1 MEIPGPNIRS
11 AARNSSTKSLKKGGI
26 MIDLK
31 ILKELNPFEGM
42 KEDQLKKLQTNCEE
56 IDFSRGDKLFTQND
70 DALHL
75 WIVREGNVDLR
86 FELPDRRPTS
96 SDMTVDG
103 VKVEEKAPEAKVL
116 GWSCFV
122 PPYKMRLSAYCVT
135 ETCKIIRVLK
145 SDLLELFDQDPRMG
159 YLFMSYMIKV
169 VGFRFHQFQNHVAR
183 NMGEDLMFGW

>member
-1 MEIPGPNIRS
+1 
-11 AARNSSTKSLKKGGI
+11 

-31 ILKELNPFEGM
+31 VLKELNPFEGM
-42 KEDQLKKLQTNCEE
+42 NEDQLKKLQTNCEE

-103 VKVEEKAPEAKVL
+103 VKVGEKAPEAKVL
-116 GWSCFV
+116 GWSKLTAGKGLFCWK
-122 PPYKMRLSAYCVT
+122 PEIASRGCR
-135 ETCKIIRVLK
+135 RVG
-145 SDLLELFDQDPRMG
+145 D
-159 YLFMSYMIKV
+159 
-169 VGFRFHQFQNHVAR
+169 
-183 NMGEDLMFGW
+183 

>member
-1 MEIPGPNIRS
+1 MIE
-11 AARNSSTKSLKKGGI
+11 LKT
-26 MIDLK
+26 LR
-31 ILKELNPFEGM
+31 ELNPFKDMNEA
-42 KEDQLKKLQTNCEE
+42 QLKKLQGNCEE
-56 IDFSRGDKLFTQND
+56 LSFQRGEKLFTQND

-75 WIVREGNVDLR
+75 WIVIEGSVDLR

-96 SDMTVDG
+96 PDMTVDDI
-103 VKVEEKAPEAKVL
+103 KVEEKAPEAKVL

-135 ETCKIIRVLK
+135 GTCKIIRVMK
-145 SDLLELFDQDPRMG
+145 SDLLQLLDQDPRMG

-183 NMGEDLMFGW
+183 NIGEDLMFGW